1 MKKQNKMKLVKKP
14 LITILILTTIIFVV
28 AAVSGCAKNYKRP
41 PTLSQEQYLNRMDNA
56 LDAVI
61 EKCHKQP
68 QHRLIFSANL
78 FFAHEVCI
86 KNMPLETLK
95 KYVDAL
101 KEAGVHRVDIN
112 MGLFPWLDNHQ
123 ETIQKYDA
131 LIRHIRQAKLQLA
144 INPQYSTMYHKFGK
158 FDDWKTAALEV
169 YPEIAQR
176 YQPDIFV
183 VVHEPT
189 VMNGRMGINVSP
201 KEWRDFTRQAA
212 MAVKEVSPG
221 SRCGAG
227 IVVALESERKYFDEF
242 LALEELDIITFDI
255 YAINDLYKANRMIVQ
270 VKAKGKSAYIEETW
284 RPAYYVPRAGK
295 IETLDVISARGIGN
309 EAFQALDAKWLDTM
323 ALYAGTCGLDAV
335 TPFWTQ
341 TFFKYVKEGGN
352 ALDPNYNRQV
362 IEAIN
367 KGKRT
372 KTFEAF
378 KTIIQQKGK
387 NIE

>member
-1 MKKQNKMKLVKKP
+1 MESIILV
-14 LITILILTTIIFVV
+14 TDSNVCAQEVRAFTQRQYLIL
-28 AAVSGCAKNYKRP
+28 
-41 PTLSQEQYLNRMDNA
+41 MDKA
-56 LDAVI
+56 LDEI
-61 EKCHKQP
+61 IKKCRKQP
-68 QHRLIFSANL
+68 QKKLNFSANL

-101 KEAGVHRVDIN
+101 KEAGVHRIDIN

-123 ETIQKYDA
+123 ETIKKYDA
-131 LIRHIRQAKLQLA
+131 LIHHIRQAKLQLA
-144 INPQYSTMYHKFGK
+144 INPQYSTMYHQFRK
-158 FDDWKTAALEV
+158 FDDWKTAALKV
-169 YPEIAQR
+169 YPDIAQR
-176 YQPDIFV
+176 YQPEIFI

-189 VMNGRMGINVSP
+189 VMNDRMGVNVPP
-201 KEWRDFTRQAA
+201 KEWQDFTQQAA
-212 MAVKEVSPG
+212 IAVKKVSPG

-227 IVVALESERKYFDEF
+227 IVVALQPEWRYFDVF

-255 YAINDLYKANRMIVQ
+255 YAIKGLDAANKMIVQ
-270 VKAKGKSAYIEETW
+270 AKRQGKGVYIEETW
-284 RPAYYVPRAGK
+284 RPAYYVPHEGK
-295 IETLDVISARGIGN
+295 ADTLDSISAKGIGN
-309 EAFQALDAKWLDTM
+309 VAFQALDTKWLEAM
-323 ALYAGTCGLDAV
+323 ALYAGTWGLEAV

-341 TFFKYVKEGGN
+341 TFFKYVKEDGN
-352 ALDPNYNRQV
+352 ALDPNYNREV

-378 KTIIQQKGK
+378 KKIIQQRGK

>member
-1 MKKQNKMKLVKKP
+1 MKLIKKP
-14 LITILILTTIIFVV
+14 LINILILYAIIFVV

-41 PTLSQEQYLNRMDNA
+41 PTLSQEQYLILMDKA
-56 LDAVI
+56 LDAII
-61 EKCHKQP
+61 EKCRKQP
-68 QHRLIFSANL
+68 QHRLIFGANL

-101 KEAGVHRVDIN
+101 KEAGVHRIDIN

-131 LIRHIRQAKLQLA
+131 LIHHIRQAKLQLA

-158 FDDWKTAALEV
+158 FDDWKTVALKV
-169 YPEIAQR
+169 YTEIAQR

-201 KEWRDFTRQAA
+201 KKWRDFTQQAVR
-212 MAVKEVSPG
+212 AVKEVSPG

-227 IVVALESERKYFDEF
+227 IVVALQSEWKYFDEF
-242 LALEELDIITFDI
+242 LALKEFDIITFDI
-255 YAINDLYKANRMIVQ
+255 YAIKGLDAANKMIAQ
-270 VKAKGKSAYIEETW
+270 AKKQGKSVYIEETW

-295 IETLDVISARGIGN
+295 TETLDIISAKGIGN
-309 EAFQALDAKWLDTM
+309 KVFQALDAKWLETM
-323 ALYAGTCGLDAV
+323 VLYAGTWGLEAV

-341 TFFKYVKEGGN
+341 TFFKYVKEDGN

>member
-1 MKKQNKMKLVKKP
+1 MIVAGS
-14 LITILILTTIIFVV
+14 IFMVTDASV
-28 AAVSGCAKNYKRP
+28 CAKEVK
-41 PTLSQEQYLNRMDNA
+41 TFTQEQYLILMDKA
-56 LDAVI
+56 LDAII
-61 EKCHKQP
+61 EKCRKQP

-78 FFAHEVCI
+78 FFAHEICI

-101 KEAGVHRVDIN
+101 KEAGVHRIDIN

-131 LIRHIRQAKLQLA
+131 LIHHIHQAKLQLA
-144 INPQYSTMYHKFGK
+144 INPQYSVMYHKFGK
-158 FDDWKTAALEV
+158 FDDWKTAALKV

-201 KEWRDFTRQAA
+201 KKWRDFTQQAA
-212 MAVKEVSPG
+212 IAVKEVSPG

-227 IVVALESERKYFDEF
+227 ILVVLQSERKYFDEF
-242 LALEELDIITFDI
+242 LSLEELDIITFDI
-255 YAINDLYKANRMIVQ
+255 YAIKGLDTANKMIAQ
-270 VKAKGKSAYIEETW
+270 AKKQGKSVYIEETW
-284 RPAYYVPRAGK
+284 RPAYHVPQAGK
-295 IETLDVISARGIGN
+295 TETLDAISAKGIGN
-309 EAFQALDAKWLDTM
+309 EVFQALDAKWLETM
-323 ALYAGTCGLDAV
+323 AFYAGTWGLEAV

-341 TFFKYVKEGGN
+341 TFFKYVKEDGD
-352 ALDPNYNRQV
+352 ALDPNYNQQV

>member
-1 MKKQNKMKLVKKP
+1 MMKLIKKP
-14 LITILILTTIIFVV
+14 LINILFLTAIIFVV
-28 AAVSGCAKNYKRP
+28 AADSGCAKSYKRP
-41 PTLSQEQYLNRMDNA
+41 PTLSQKQYLILMDKA
-56 LDAVI
+56 LDAII
-61 EKCHKQP
+61 EKCRKQP

-101 KEAGVHRVDIN
+101 KEAGVHRIDIN

-131 LIRHIRQAKLQLA
+131 LIHHIRQAKLQLA
-144 INPQYSTMYHKFGK
+144 INPQYSTMYHKFRK
-158 FDDWKTAALEV
+158 FDDWKTAALKV
-169 YPEIAQR
+169 YTEIAQR

-201 KEWRDFTRQAA
+201 KKWRDFTQQAA

-227 IVVALESERKYFDEF
+227 ILVVLEPERKYFDEF

-255 YAINDLYKANRMIVQ
+255 YAIKGLDTANKMIAQ
-270 VKAKGKSAYIEETW
+270 AKKQGKSVYIEETW

-295 IETLDVISARGIGN
+295 AETLDVISAKGIGN
-309 EAFQALDAKWLDTM
+309 EVFQALDAKWLETM
-323 ALYAGTCGLDAV
+323 AFYAGTWGLEAV

-341 TFFKYVKEGGN
+341 TFFKYVKEDGD
-352 ALDPNYNRQV
+352 ALDPNYNQQV